1 MEKPFNSSSLQKP
14 VIGIIA
20 NSTSEANRHDLIAEL
35 GQPKKGFFNPLRF
48 SFKELK
54 GEIIPLDIQPNDV
67 LEREGMARAKAYM
80 FKAVDYLVSRG
91 VQVICF
97 TASTKRLPGKFG
109 QEVKKLYPNIIFSIG
124 DNVTMI
130 SYLTL
135 LDYFLSKLD
144 VESDQFACLG
154 AGFLGANTMEHLLQ
168 NNCRHVSLVSEQQLY
183 ALKSNVSVVKDI
195 AELPNNIKLF
205 MSCSHKYQLNAEVL
219 TAKLAPQAIILDA
232 AVPPGISYDVFKELP
247 PGIRRFDVGDFFL
260 EDIAYDFPAK
270 ILNFP
275 AVGFWFGCWTEA
287 IMLALAKLSGLDLK
301 PYNFF
306 EVNQTNR
313 SILEPFLRQQK
324 VAIPLI
330 NFYNNGQGKIQFFG
344 F

>member
-1 MEKPFNSSSLQKP
+1 MKKPLSSSSLQP

-20 NSTSEANRHDLIAEL
+20 NSTSPANRDDLIAEL
-35 GQPKKGFFNPLRF
+35 GQPRNGFFNPLKF
-48 SFKELK
+48 SFKELR
-54 GEIIPLDIQPNDV
+54 GEIIPLDIQPNEI

-80 FKAVDYLVSRG
+80 FRAVDYLVSRG

-135 LDYFLSKLD
+135 LDYFLTKLD
-144 VESDQFACLG
+144 VETDQLACLG
-154 AGFLGANTMEHLLQ
+154 AGFLGVNTMEHLIK
-168 NNCRHVSLVSEQQLY
+168 NKCRHINLVSEQKLY

-195 AELPNNIKLF
+195 SELPSNIKLF
-205 MSCSHKYQLNAEVL
+205 MSCSHKYQLDAEIL
-219 TAKLAPQAIILDA
+219 SARLASEAVILDA
-232 AVPPGISYDVFKELP
+232 AVPPGISYDVFQKLP
-247 PGIRRFDVGDFFL
+247 TGIRRFDVGDFFL
-260 EDIAYDFPAK
+260 EDISYDFPAK

-275 AVGFWFGCWTEA
+275 AIGFWFGCWTEA
-287 IMLALAKLSGLDLK
+287 VILAIAKLSGLDLM

-306 EVNQTNR
+306 EVNQTNQTV
-313 SILEPFLRQQK
+313 LEPFLRQEK

-330 NFYNNGQGKIQFFG
+330 NFYNNGQGKIQFFD